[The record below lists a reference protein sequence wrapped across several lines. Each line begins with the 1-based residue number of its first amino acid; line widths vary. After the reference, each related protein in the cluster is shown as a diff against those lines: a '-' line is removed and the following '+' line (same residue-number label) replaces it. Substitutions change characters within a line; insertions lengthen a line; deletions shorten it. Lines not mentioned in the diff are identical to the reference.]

1 MSSSA
6 IKLLVQTSRPDWNQ
20 FLQLLNTAFSI
31 RESRKACFPT
41 RRTNRPPQSPV
52 LTIRKK
58 TGTWNTTDSSD
69 PFRVSVLPSLVCNR
83 KKKWNGV
90 RNSYQSLSRNF
101 CARFSD
107 VISRGNLSG
116 DVAKCRLFSLI
127 CLLRNGPHDLAGFFR
142 FFFFLKHD
150 NKIDN
155 NIRWK
160 GNRLNVLA
168 FSFEKAVM

>member
-83 KKKWNGV
+83 KKNGMAWGIV
-90 RNSYQSLSRNF
+90 TSLFEGISVLAFQTSFRGETWVVMSQNVGYF
-101 CARFSD
+101 HWYVCSEMGTRAPKLSTFFS
-107 VISRGNLSG
+107 
-116 DVAKCRLFSLI
+116 
-127 CLLRNGPHDLAGFFR
+127 
-142 FFFFLKHD
+142 FFFF
-150 NKIDN
+150 
-155 NIRWK
+155 
-160 GNRLNVLA
+160 GNTTV
-168 FSFEKAVM
+168 K

>member
-6 IKLLVQTSRPDWNQ
+6 IKLLVQTSRPDCNQ

-69 PFRVSVLPSLVCNR
+69 PFRVSVLSSLVCNR

-127 CLLRNGPHDLAGFFR
+127 CLLRNGHAGP
-142 FFFFLKHD
+142 
-150 NKIDN
+150 IT
-155 NIRWK
+155 
-160 GNRLNVLA
+160 
-168 FSFEKAVM
+168 

>member
-1 MSSSA
+1 MSSCA

-41 RRTNRPPQSPV
+41 RRTNRPPKSPV

-90 RNSYQSLSRNF
+90 RNSYQSLWRNF
-101 CARFSD
+101 CARFPD
-107 VISRGNLSG
+107 VISRGNQWW
-116 DVAKCRLFSLI
+116 CRKMSAIFI
-127 CLLRNGPHDLAGFFR
+127 DMFAPKWARGPHNLARFFR
-142 FFFFLKHD
+142 FFFWNTTVK
-150 NKIDN
+150 
-155 NIRWK
+155 
-160 GNRLNVLA
+160 
-168 FSFEKAVM
+168 